1 MQQNNKMKY
10 IYQFQLMLLGIV
22 LMFSSCGGQ
31 SEKRVIEDERL
42 ASYMLAGIY
51 TLTGYEG
58 EVEGVTGLFES
69 NLPDTLASDFL
80 SQMQEG
86 YTDLLIFP
94 FKEGTPKSSILREL
108 KNSWGINNKE
118 ELLATLEELKN
129 GLHQAK
135 FEKCLQ
141 AIKENGGENAD
152 INAIDCA
159 KYGIDKEDAAFVIKN
174 FDKISATG
182 IKAWDYARYANNVN
196 MAQGAGLLT
205 DAECDELMKSLLATA
220 RAAYSDWKTY
230 FADFDMGR
238 RFWGGDE
245 SNAEMFSRNAA
256 LLGSDN
262 AYLIYK
268 YIPLQVTE

>member
-1 MQQNNKMKY
+1 MKHVH
-10 IYQFQLMLLGIV
+10 QVQLMLLV
-22 LMFSSCGGQ
+22 TLLMLISCGQ
-31 SEKRVIEDERL
+31 PSKRIIKDDRL

-58 EVEGVTGLFES
+58 ETEGTIKMFQS

-86 YTDLLIFP
+86 YSYLLIFP
-94 FKEGTPKSSILREL
+94 FKEGTQKSDIKREL
-108 KNSWGINNKE
+108 RSSWGIENKE
-118 ELLATLEELKN
+118 DLLATLEELKN
-129 GLHQAK
+129 GLHQPK

-141 AIKENGGENAD
+141 AVKDNGGKDAD
-152 INAIDCA
+152 IKNIDLK
-159 KYGIDKEDAAFVIKN
+159 KYDVDKEDVAFIIKN
-174 FDKISATG
+174 FDKISPSG

-196 MAQGAGLLT
+196 MAQGAGMLT
-205 DAECDELMKSLLATA
+205 EAECDDLLKDLLAVVRTN
-220 RAAYSDWKTY
+220 YTDWKSY

-238 RFWGGDE
+238 RFWSGDE
-245 SNAEMFSRNAA
+245 SNTEMYSRNAA

-262 AYLIYK
+262 SYLIYK